1 MKKLLIMISISL
13 SFILFFTQFPNPI
26 KAGYFTPDNNS
37 VNSKNLK
44 VNINFDSGDSYVEVH
59 VYTKDGNRIMVP
71 VKINNP
77 FGTGAGTM
85 KLVFKTRYCGEY
97 QFPTFKPD
105 GTSMASGTYI
115 NFECVNY
122 SASKPITDP
131 SKLIENFKT
140 YKNIDFRKYE
150 GEWSTY
156 PEHEPLVTDMTG
168 NNIIL
173 DFKDKTHANVQIVNR
188 KYHNIDGSDL
198 QLSKSS
204 IGNVVFDESGKATFI
219 FNDSFS
225 GGKGVA
231 IITLS
236 NNSVKLNISFPIT
249 YKENTKNLKANFING
264 IMPVKWSS
272 SPKFY

>member
-1 MKKLLIMISISL
+1 MISISL
-13 SFILFFTQFPNPI
+13 SFLLFFTQFPNPV

-37 VNSKNLK
+37 INSKK
-44 VNINFDSGDSYVEVH
+44 FIVNINFDSGDSYVEVH
-59 VYTKDGNRIMVP
+59 VYTEDGKRIMVP

-77 FGTGAGTM
+77 YGTGAGIM
-85 KLVFKTRYCGEY
+85 KLVFKIRYCGEY
-97 QFPTFKPD
+97 QFPTYKPD

-115 NFECVNY
+115 DDECVNY
-122 SASKPITDP
+122 NASNPITDP

-140 YKNIDFRKYE
+140 NKNIDFRKYK
-150 GEWSTY
+150 GEWSTH
-156 PEHEPLVTDMTG
+156 PANQPIVTDITG
-168 NNIIL
+168 DNIIL
-173 DFKDKTHANVQIVNR
+173 DFKDKTHAKVQIINW
-188 KYHNIDGSDL
+188 KYHKPDGSDL
-198 QLSKSS
+198 QLSKSN

-236 NNSVKLNISFPIT
+236 SNSVKLNISFPKT
-249 YKENTKNLKANFING
+249 YKENTKNLKVNFING
-264 IMPVKWSS
+264 TMPVKWSS